1 MKVEELL
8 NIVQEALGVGSVS
21 IDDSMDT
28 IEEWDSLSQLEI
40 LVGIDG
46 ATNGKA
52 SGIKE
57 LAKALSVKKL
67 IDALRDNGLIDE

>member
-1 MKVEELL
+1 
-8 NIVQEALGVGSVS
+8 
-21 IDDSMDT
+21 MDT

-46 ATNGKA
+46 ATDGKA

-67 IDALRDNGLIDE
+67 IDVLRDNGLIDE